1 MHRRASNK
9 MTVIVVAGKSVAM
22 PQSAISQGPA
32 ILFVSFTDQTE
43 VRLSMTMEHANIRRG
58 NSMRNGIATKRKMR
72 DFNPRTF
79 LSTPGR
85 GREMLSYEKKH
96 IIFAQGDKTG
106 GLFFVQKGKVRLLV
120 VSEAGK
126 EASLGIL
133 AEGDF
138 FGEGGLA
145 GQLTHMLSAVAMTDC
160 VLLRIQKKTMID
172 AISREP
178 KLSAVFVKYLLKRNI
193 RYQDDL
199 VDQLFNS
206 SEKRLARVLLLMARF
221 GKEGVSDML
230 VPRLSQETLA
240 EMVGTTRSRV
250 NFFMNRFRK
259 LGFINYDTGNNLQVH
274 SSLLTVVLNDANEL
288 TRERCAPPA
297 EPGGPPDKERAKRP
311 RLPGVV

>member
-1 MHRRASNK
+1 
-9 MTVIVVAGKSVAM
+9 MTA
-22 PQSAISQGPA
+22 
-32 ILFVSFTDQTE
+32 
-43 VRLSMTMEHANIRRG
+43 
-58 NSMRNGIATKRKMR
+58 KRKIR

-79 LSTPGR
+79 LSTAGSGR
-85 GREMLSYEKKH
+85 DMLSYDKKGV
-96 IIFAQGDKTG
+96 IFAQGDKTG
-106 GLFFVQKGKVRLLV
+106 GVFFIQKGKVRLLV

-133 AEGDF
+133 AERDF
-138 FGEGGLA
+138 FGEGTLA
-145 GQLTHMLSAVAMTDC
+145 GQLTYMLSAVAMTDC

-172 AISREP
+172 ALTREP

-206 SEKRLARVLLLMARF
+206 SEKRLARVLLLMAQF

-288 TRERCAPPA
+288 TRESSAPPA
-297 EPGGPPDKERAKRP
+297 KRGGPQDKERARRP
-311 RLPGVV
+311 RLPGLA